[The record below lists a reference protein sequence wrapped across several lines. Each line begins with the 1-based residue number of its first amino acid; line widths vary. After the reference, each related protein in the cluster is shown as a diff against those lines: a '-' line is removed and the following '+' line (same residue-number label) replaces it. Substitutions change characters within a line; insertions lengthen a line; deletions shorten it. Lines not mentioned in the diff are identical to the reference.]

1 MMKKKITYG
10 IVVLS
15 LIGLVSIPIGCKKLN
30 PDNYSIN
37 IDTDVF
43 TSPMLITFQNANDKA
58 VNQPLN
64 FKLTISGDDKDKVIT
79 SLGTTN
85 FEVHDGWIALNL
97 AKGVVATVDNPIKF
111 IISASVPGFE
121 NIRSEV
127 SVKKNDEIRFE
138 IKVIETN
145 NLPKGIAE
153 EKTNFSLNA
162 GQLIASQT
170 FSTLE
175 ENETTE
181 SVSLTFPAGVK
192 MLDESGNLVSGSS
205 VEAKV
210 RYYDIT
216 DESIKT
222 FPGSLSPQNVY
233 NKAGKKIDEGV
244 NFFTA
249 GLMDID
255 LKVGSTQIKKFDKV
269 VSAVMQINSSQDNF
283 ITGDK
288 VKVGDKIPVWSL
300 DETTGQWKEE
310 SEATVESSADGLIA
324 KFDIQHLSCWNLSWG
339 WNYKSNNSKLDVKFL
354 TPWENSIGDYEI
366 TLRSP
371 NGGYLGALHGA
382 SIFNGYVATFVETP
396 NIPSAYIE
404 VYDNQLGKIIA
415 KTDLFNPGTKG
426 SVSIQITPPTS
437 DYVDI
442 SLAYS
447 IVCTNN
453 LKLKPDASAWI
464 TITDLETNKSQHYY
478 TGITANKLTKGQL
491 DIRLINKRKYKVSTL
506 GLDGKIVSCEV
517 LLDVNNLTYQLINGL
532 SVKKLEYNSTT
543 KKITVVCE
551 YTTNKC

>member
-1 MMKKKITYG
+1 MKKKINYV

-15 LIGLVSIPIGCKKLN
+15 LIGLISMQIACKKLN

-37 IDTDVF
+37 INTDIL

-64 FKLTISGDDKDKVIT
+64 FKLTISGDDKDKVVT
-79 SLGTTN
+79 SFGTTN

-97 AKGVVATVDNPIKF
+97 VKGVIATVDNPIKF

-127 SVKKNDEIRFE
+127 SVKNNDEIRFE

-145 NLPKGIAE
+145 NLPNGIAE
-153 EKTNFSLNA
+153 ETIKFSLNA
-162 GQLIASQT
+162 GQLATEQT
-170 FSTLE
+170 INTFE
-175 ENETTE
+175 ENGTTE
-181 SVSLTFPAGVK
+181 SVSLTFPSGLK
-192 MLDESGNLVSGSS
+192 MLDESGNVVSGSS

-210 RYYDIT
+210 RYYGIT
-216 DESIKT
+216 DESIKV
-222 FPGSLSPQNVY
+222 FPGGLSPQNVY
-233 NKAGKKIDEGV
+233 NKAGMKIDKGI
-244 NFFTA
+244 NFFTS

-283 ITGDK
+283 ITGEL
-288 VKVGDKIPVWSL
+288 VKAGDKIPVWSL

-310 SEATVESSADGLIA
+310 TEATVESSANGLIA
-324 KFDIQHLSCWNLSWG
+324 KFDIQHLSCWNLDWG
-339 WNYKSNNSKLDVKFL
+339 WDYKSNNSKLDVKFI
-354 TPWENSIGDYEI
+354 TPWQNSIGNYEI

-371 NGGYLGALHGA
+371 NGGYLGALNGA

-396 NIPSAYIE
+396 NIPNAYIE
-404 VYDNQLGKIIA
+404 VYDNQLEKIIA

-426 SVSIQITPPTS
+426 SVSIQITPPTD
-437 DYVDI
+437 DYVDV

-453 LKLKPDASAWI
+453 LKLEPDASAWI
-464 TITDLETNKSQHYY
+464 SITDLETNKSQYYY

-491 DIRLINKRKYKVSTL
+491 DIRLINRRKYMVSTL

-517 LLDVNNLTYQLINGL
+517 VLDVNNLTYQLTNGL
-532 SVKKLEYNSTT
+532 SVKKLEYNPTT

-551 YTTNKC
+551 YITNKC